1 MNMRKKLLSFTLIEL
16 LVVIAII
23 AILAALLLPA
33 LSSAKKV
40 AKGAACLSQEK
51 QLALAG
57 ITYEEDYNV
66 MASTNLAGST
76 LHSWPEG
83 DCLNPNTMLSPDE
96 CTAKG
101 WAVGYASVLYPYA
114 TSKLSVCPAW
124 DGGLQTTDTNYA
136 IVPPDHLRQVTTDYS
151 NYLTSY
157 LYPGGL
163 FLTAA
168 GWGGAPGYFKSTAF
182 AFPSKTV
189 DAIDFRPWHSGTTV
203 WNYRTAANWG
213 VGANKMNASFLDGH
227 CASTMTSDYQTNPVD
242 DLLTVYAAP
251 NNKHLR

>member
-1 MNMRKKLLSFTLIEL
+1 MRMKKRFLVFTLIEL

-57 ITYEEDYNV
+57 IAYEEDFNFMV
-66 MASTNLAGST
+66 STNLGGNT
-76 LHSWPEG
+76 LHSWAEG
-83 DCLNPNTMLSPDE
+83 DCLSPNTLLSPDE

-101 WAVGYASVLYPYA
+101 WAVGYASAFYPYA
-114 TSKLSVCPAW
+114 TSKISICPAW

-136 IVPPDHLRQVTTDYS
+136 LVPPDHLEKVTTDHS
-151 NYLTSY
+151 SYLTSY

-168 GWGGAPGYFKSTAF
+168 GWGYPPGYFKSTAF
-182 AFPSKTV
+182 AFPTKTAV
-189 DAIDFRPWHSGTTV
+189 AIDFRPWHSDISV

-213 VGANKMNASFLDGH
+213 VGANKMNAAFLDGH

-251 NNKHLR
+251 NNKHLK